1 MSKSLKF
8 FIVLFLAFLAIM
20 NYSSNTFA
28 AVNMNSSALNSN
40 TSNSSNTSSTNSS
53 NTNSSKTSSS
63 TLSSTVTTSDFDL
76 ELTNILCF
84 ALVVVGILLILLGI
98 AILIRLKR

>member
-20 NYSSNTFA
+20 SYSSNTFA

-40 TSNSSNTSSTNSS
+40 TLSSSNTSSTNTGVWQFWNKKIFESIM
-53 NTNSSKTSSS
+53 NAYFFCQIFIFF
-63 TLSSTVTTSDFDL
+63 LSY
-76 ELTNILCF
+76 
-84 ALVVVGILLILLGI
+84 VVVCVII
-98 AILIRLKR
+98 

>member
-8 FIVLFLAFLAIM
+8 FIVLFLTFLAIM
-20 NYSSNTFA
+20 SYSSNTFA

-40 TSNSSNTSSTNSS
+40 TSSSSNTSSTNTS
-53 NTNSSKTSSS
+53 NTNSSKTN
-63 TLSSTVTTSDFDL
+63 SSTVTTSDFDL
-76 ELTNILCF
+76 ELTNILCI